1 MKGSKYSYENLSSD
15 NTSNQVTG
23 KSGIVLVSTFLQCF
37 SFVIQFNRLATFQS
51 NPEIC
56 PRSVLDVKS
65 GIKRRE
71 VLASQ
76 QPTSQQRPHRNWRI
90 FLHACCHRCVNAR
103 NGWLHRWAINIYQWR
118 PYKEK
123 LTWKKQTC
131 STKQWS
137 SWVSQNMLQS
147 RAVNQH
153 PLPETVYAIAS
164 SCAALSWSVVASD
177 KLLVRSKKTTSHSS
191 AVEPT

>member
-76 QPTSQQRPHRNWRI
+76 QPTSQQRPHRN
-90 FLHACCHRCVNAR
+90 
-103 NGWLHRWAINIYQWR
+103 
-118 PYKEK
+118 
-123 LTWKKQTC
+123 
-131 STKQWS
+131 
-137 SWVSQNMLQS
+137 
-147 RAVNQH
+147 
-153 PLPETVYAIAS
+153 
-164 SCAALSWSVVASD
+164 
-177 KLLVRSKKTTSHSS
+177 
-191 AVEPT
+191 